1 MKKRDDENTI
11 TNSQQKRRLTRLQ
24 DTLNNLRAK
33 LTKQEKMYIEEAQSL
48 KEDYRRLLQQYAD
61 FQKKKDHFEEAD
73 GRKFLQVWKM
83 NQEEVGELVNRS
95 VSHKGISFINYFRIE
110 SADQIITEQQLGLKY
125 EPTRVVTEEE
135 TKSEKRSA
143 MDFAR
148 SVMSESDFSDS
159 AADKVFRVLCEEC
172 AFLVEEKLT

>member
-1 MKKRDDENTI
+1 MI
-11 TNSQQKRRLTRLQ
+11 ILIIFS
-24 DTLNNLRAK
+24 
-33 LTKQEKMYIEEAQSL
+33 
-48 KEDYRRLLQQYAD
+48 
-61 FQKKKDHFEEAD
+61 
-73 GRKFLQVWKM
+73 
-83 NQEEVGELVNRS
+83 
-95 VSHKGISFINYFRIE
+95 RIE
-110 SADQIITEQQLGLKY
+110 AADQIITEQQLGLKY